1 VAIRTWPQDPRSLGS
16 SATRERACIAPSR
29 PSTTDFPAAART
41 SLEPACAASS
51 QPASMGGRKLALR
64 QLCQVARTQLRP
76 FTTAQPAL
84 ASGFEGREGEPVPA
98 VKAPEG
104 PNGVIKAS
112 DSLLQPTQC
121 CTKLSKVNSGHC
133 K

>member
-1 VAIRTWPQDPRSLGS
+1 
-16 SATRERACIAPSR
+16 
-29 PSTTDFPAAART
+29 
-41 SLEPACAASS
+41 
-51 QPASMGGRKLALR
+51 MGGRKLALR

-112 DSLLQPTQC
+112 DSLPQVTQC
-121 CTKLSKVNSGHC
+121 CAMLSKVTAGNASEMQRGC
-133 K
+133 LVRVQGQPVL